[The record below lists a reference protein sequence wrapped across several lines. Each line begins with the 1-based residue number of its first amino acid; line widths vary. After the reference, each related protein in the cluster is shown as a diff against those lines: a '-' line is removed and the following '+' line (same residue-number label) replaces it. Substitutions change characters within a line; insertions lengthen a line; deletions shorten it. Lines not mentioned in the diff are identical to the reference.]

1 MIKAISTFGG
11 LILFT
16 ISSWAV
22 ECLPFVNETLN
33 YSVKFNGLAT
43 AHSSLTCE
51 QSDSSTIE
59 IQWKLKSK
67 RAFRFIFYVDNIYTS
82 RINLNTWQTLS
93 FTKDVKQKNIKQT
106 VTTRY
111 NRNETIAYT
120 DNALQWPA
128 PASSMD
134 ILSLLY
140 HLRLQDLNAGD
151 SLNYIIDLESHIWNI
166 TGTVADHDNLKT
178 VNLEFSPSMPI
189 VERAWKTDL
198 MTNRISKAL
207 TKLTIQ
213 FGPDPQN
220 VPNKIKFENDQ
231 STVEMD
237 LDTEQ

>member
-1 MIKAISTFGG
+1 MNKVIFTFGW
-11 LILFT
+11 LIIFT

-22 ECLPFVNETLN
+22 DTLPFIDETLN

-51 QSDSSTIE
+51 QSDSNDIQF
-59 IQWKLKSK
+59 QWKLKSK
-67 RAFRFIFYVDNIYTS
+67 KAFRFVFYVDNIYTS
-82 RINLNTWQTLS
+82 RVNTQTWQTLS
-93 FTKDVKQKNIKQT
+93 FTKDIKQKNIKQK
-106 VTTRY
+106 VTTLYKRDE
-111 NRNETIAYT
+111 NIAYT
-120 DNALQWPA
+120 DNDLQWPA
-128 PASSMD
+128 PEKSMD

-166 TGTVADHDNLKT
+166 TGTVADQDNVKT

-213 FGPDPQN
+213 FGPAPLN

-237 LDTEQ
+237 LDTE